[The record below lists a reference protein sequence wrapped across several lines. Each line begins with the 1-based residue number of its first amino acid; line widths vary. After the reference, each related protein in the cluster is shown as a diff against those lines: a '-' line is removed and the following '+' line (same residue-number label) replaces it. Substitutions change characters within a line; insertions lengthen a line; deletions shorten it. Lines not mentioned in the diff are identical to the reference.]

1 MKSVGCLLSVALLSL
16 STMVF
21 AQSKPQEASGQSEMH
36 KPMEKPAPTEAQ
48 KSFETMKT
56 FAGDWEG
63 PVTVNPLMPGMTD
76 QPIKPL
82 HLSMRVTSRGNTVI
96 HEFQEANTPLDPN
109 KYDHPVTTLY
119 LDGDQ
124 LNLVHYCDAG
134 NRPRMI
140 GKMSPDG
147 KTVEFELVDVSGS
160 MKHGHMAHA
169 VFTYIDANHHSEDWT
184 YMLPGDKPIHA
195 HMDLKRTN

>member
-36 KPMEKPAPTEAQ
+36 KSMEKPAPTEAQ

-76 QPIKPL
+76 QPIRFDDGAAYEQMMGLWSRTAGDVFLDWLAPRSG
-82 HLSMRVTSRGNTVI
+82 LSWIDVGCGNGAFTELIVARCAPAEVHGI
-96 HEFQEANTPLDPN
+96 DP
-109 KYDHPVTTLY
+109 
-119 LDGDQ
+119 
-124 LNLVHYCDAG
+124 
-134 NRPRMI
+134 
-140 GKMSPDG
+140 
-147 KTVEFELVDVSGS
+147 
-160 MKHGHMAHA
+160 
-169 VFTYIDANHHSEDWT
+169 SE
-184 YMLPGDKPIHA
+184 G
-195 HMDLKRTN
+195 